1 MTLEDSWV
9 VWKFRFRCVCLE
21 GSEES
26 IDSLARVA
34 SLQNAAM
41 GQKTGKGKDKPQS
54 KDTKPQGKDAKHQAG

>member
-1 MTLEDSWV
+1 
-9 VWKFRFRCVCLE
+9 VCLE

>member
-1 MTLEDSWV
+1 M
-9 VWKFRFRCVCLE
+9 CLE

-41 GQKTGKGKDKPQS
+41 GQKSGKGKDKPQGR
-54 KDTKPQGKDAKHQAG
+54 DTKPQGKDTKPQAG